1 MRPRVGR
8 QVRKGAMI
16 AAGSLVLK
24 EVPAFTMWA
33 GSPAKEIGKIDRG
46 STLPAI
52 EMKQE
57 VTRSFCEMWEQSVRS
72 SLGDG
77 GEEAEAAAAAAT
89 VEETEPTEPPVAAQK
104 VAEAAAAA
112 APAERGAGT
121 GVARCDG
128 GVSWESTVRE
138 TLGVKRKTDLLLHRR
153 WTSDERRSKGE
164 TDDAA

>member
-1 MRPRVGR
+1 MGP

-24 EVPAFTMWA
+24 DVPAFTMWA

-46 STLPAI
+46 SSLPAI

-57 VTRSFCEMWEQSVRS
+57 VTRSFCEMWEQSVRNS
-72 SLGDG
+72 MGDR
-77 GEEAEAAAAAAT
+77 GE
-89 VEETEPTEPPVAAQK
+89 VEKTEPPIAAQTA
-104 VAEAAAAA
+104 VEAA
-112 APAERGAGT
+112 APAEAAERGVGR

-138 TLGVKRKTDLLLHRR
+138 KLGVKRKTDLLLHRR
-153 WTSDERRSKGE
+153 WTSDQRRSK
-164 TDDAA
+164 DASKQADGAA

>member
-1 MRPRVGR
+1 MGR

-46 STLPAI
+46 SSLPAI

-57 VTRSFCEMWEQSVRS
+57 VTRSFCEMWEQSVRN
-72 SLGDG
+72 SLGDSG
-77 GEEAEAAAAAAT
+77 EAAMAT
-89 VEETEPTEPPVAAQK
+89 VEETEPPVAAQT
-104 VAEAAAAA
+104 VAEAE
-112 APAERGAGT
+112 APADAAERGAGS

-153 WTSDERRSKGE
+153 WTSDQRRSKDASKVA
-164 TDDAA
+164 DDAA